1 MNAETRALLW
11 LRLTA
16 LAVIGLGGVI
26 LTQTSQIGENL
37 GYTIIGPRFFP
48 TLVGIG
54 FLILGGLLFLRLTMF
69 PDQTLIDEVVAEERM
84 IDWLM
89 TATVLALLVVYAALL
104 ESLGYVLATTIF
116 FALNSRVLGSRR
128 LRRDVLIGFAIG
140 IAVYLFFTRLL
151 GVRLPAGLLSGLL

>member
-1 MNAETRALLW
+1 
-11 LRLTA
+11 
-16 LAVIGLGGVI
+16 
-26 LTQTSQIGENL
+26 
-37 GYTIIGPRFFP
+37 
-48 TLVGIG
+48 
-54 FLILGGLLFLRLTMF
+54 
-69 PDQTLIDEVVAEERM
+69 VVAEERM